1 MKRRS
6 QGRAHNPKGGAFVP
20 YRESLVEHEKEM
32 ENRKPETGNRKLVN
46 LPVFHLRFPVSC
58 FPFLPVRF
66 RLCRAREDP
75 PNNLTPK
82 NLTTCFL
89 IVLLLLLPSLL
100 LAQSAA
106 ELRNSGRQIAV
117 EIAAQKS
124 ANRFDTNA
132 QRTATARVGKAAL
145 QYIDLCDKAA
155 SSGSEKRDAEALRGA
170 YEALKE
176 PLAAIYDAS
185 SGAMERQER
194 KIMDEDGDL
203 EALYETEDFKNA
215 RLTGSQA
222 LYYLNWLN
230 YYGGRFYE
238 GAKRKEL
245 IEKAQKGFS
254 EFTSGE
260 RRTDLLVESQL
271 GRGLS
276 ALELGDVDAAE
287 HDLKAVMN
295 DAQASAERRSKARL
309 ALLDGYVRNAR
320 SGDALT
326 LSEQLLAGAPS
337 AEVNVV
343 RYLRV
348 RALLDAAKKSPA
360 AEAGRQRQQAMALME
375 QLRRAG
381 GAWEERA
388 AALLANIENPEQL
401 SAAANSPVAKW
412 QLAKLLLQKDDFKG
426 AAPLLETVVSSNDT
440 ALKSV
445 RDEAR
450 YYLAVAKFQAGQ
462 LPEAVALLDDAL
474 RDDSASYGAEATYL
488 RFKALE
494 AMLAKDANAVA
505 PERYEAAVR
514 AFAAHPDHKSAF
526 EGAFR
531 LGELLQ
537 RQHKFAEAVD
547 AYARVKGDSAF
558 ELRADFATLQC
569 NFELLQAAGPGTAPA
584 QRTEFM
590 NSIATALD
598 RFPKRA
604 AEYEKQASKDTA
616 VPLPQLR
623 GKWALLKAAFQTVQA
638 QPDYASIAALLAG
651 FEKNHPDLQEF
662 FPQVTKL
669 RLTALQQLGRF
680 DEAAAEVK
688 ANGQLL
694 AANNDAKTL
703 EEMASGFIRAGANR
717 KNAGAPAAYIAAE
730 QVALGLYE
738 LVVNDADTGVKTKLT
753 LAKLYENTG
762 ELHKAAVL
770 YEETLQANPTLLPAM
785 RGLARI
791 AEAEKRLPDALAQ
804 WERLTKTSRG
814 GDLTWY
820 EGNYETARVTN
831 VLGKKQDACDQL
843 TALRSAMP
851 GLTDAD
857 LKAKFSELYEQV
869 CK

>member
-1 MKRRS
+1 MVTVRRDS
-6 QGRAHNPKGGAFVP
+6 
-20 YRESLVEHEKEM
+20 
-32 ENRKPETGNRKLVN
+32 
-46 LPVFHLRFPVSC
+46 
-58 FPFLPVRF
+58 
-66 RLCRAREDP
+66 
-75 PNNLTPK
+75 PNNLTT
-82 NLTTCFL
+82 NTLTTCF
-89 IVLLLLLPSLL
+89 LLLLPSLL
-100 LAQSAA
+100 LAESAA
-106 ELRNSGRQIAV
+106 ELRHSGRQVAS
-117 EIAAQKS
+117 EIAALKS

-132 QRTATARVGKAAL
+132 QRAATARLGKAAL
-145 QYIDLCDKAA
+145 EYIELCDKAA
-155 SSGSEKRDAEALRGA
+155 SSGSEKLEAEALRGA

-176 PLAAIYDAS
+176 PLSAIYDAS
-185 SGAMERQER
+185 SGAMEKQER

-309 ALLDGYVRNAR
+309 ALLDGYVRNGR

-326 LSEQLLAGAPS
+326 LSEQLLSGAAS
-337 AEVNVV
+337 AEINVV

-348 RALLDAAKKSPA
+348 RALLDAAKKNQA
-360 AEAGRQRQQAMALME
+360 AEATRQRQQAMALME

-381 GAWEERA
+381 GAWEQRVS
-388 AALLANIENPEQL
+388 ALLANIENPEQL
-401 SAAANSPVAKW
+401 SVAANSPVAKW

-426 AAPLLETVVSSNDT
+426 AQPLLEAVVSSNDAAIKT
-440 ALKSV
+440 V
-445 RDEAR
+445 QGEAR
-450 YYLAVAKFQAGQ
+450 FYLAAGKFKAGQ
-462 LPEAVALLDDAL
+462 LPEAVALLDAALQDAN
-474 RDDSASYGAEATYL
+474 ASYGADATYL

-537 RQHKFAEAVD
+537 RQRKFAEALD
-547 AYARVKGDSAF
+547 AYARVKGDPAF

-569 NFELLQAAGPGTAPA
+569 NFELLQEAGPGTPPA
-584 QRTEFM
+584 RRTELM
-590 NSIATALD
+590 SGISAGLD
-598 RFPKRA
+598 RFPKLT
-604 AEYEKQASKDTA
+604 AEYEKQASKDSA

-623 GKWALLKAAFQTVQA
+623 GKWAILKAAFQTLQA
-638 QPDYASIAALLAG
+638 QPDYASIAALLAN
-651 FEKNHPDLQEF
+651 FEANHPDLHEF

-703 EEMASGFIRAGANR
+703 EDLASGFIRAGTSR
-717 KNAGAPAAYIAAE
+717 KNSGDPAAYAAAE
-730 QVALGLYE
+730 RVALGLYE
-738 LVVNDADTGVKTKLT
+738 LLVSDADTGVKTKLT

-762 ELHKAAVL
+762 DLQKAAAL
-770 YEETLQANPTLLPAM
+770 YGETLQTNPTLLPAM

-791 AEAEKRLPDALAQ
+791 AETEKRLPDALAR
-804 WERLTKTSRG
+804 WEQLTKASRG

-831 VLGKKQDACDQL
+831 ALGKKQEACDQL

-851 GLTDAD
+851 GLTDVD